1 MHHCVS
7 KRPKWIKKRPWM
19 AHLNKP
25 SRSTSCYARSSGI
38 VVPSDK
44 QQWYKKNR
52 LSRKHYQTLTDK
64 VVRSVAK
71 CCNKKQPN
79 YFQKLT
85 ERLPQQFL
93 LKKCRLKLV
102 RKGTKYLG
110 YFVVKTFQKW
120 PNLITLVAS
129 GNHETEDIKMD
140 ASDILQNFFLQLFVG
155 IEEVK
160 LLTS

>member
-64 VVRSVAK
+64 VVSSVAK

-79 YFQKLT
+79 YFQKLP

-102 RKGTKYLG
+102 RKVTKYLG
-110 YFVVKTFQKW
+110 YFCKK
-120 PNLITLVAS
+120 IRC
-129 GNHETEDIKMD
+129 EDVSKI
-140 ASDILQNFFLQLFVG
+140 AQSDHTGRIWKSRDRRYKNGCIRYTAKLFFAVICRYRG
-155 IEEVK
+155 
-160 LLTS
+160 S

>member
-1 MHHCVS
+1 M
-7 KRPKWIKKRPWM
+7 
-19 AHLNKP
+19 
-25 SRSTSCYARSSGI
+25 
-38 VVPSDK
+38 
-44 QQWYKKNR
+44 
-52 LSRKHYQTLTDK
+52 
-64 VVRSVAK
+64 AK

-79 YFQKLT
+79 YFQKLP

-110 YFVVKTFQKW
+110 YFVV
-120 PNLITLVAS
+120 ITLVAS